1 MRHLPRATRN
11 RPAVCA
17 ALFCSA
23 ALLAALTAC
32 STQDA
37 RQSVRDAER
46 DLRKTLNKLADKPQ
60 QSPEPALPPAPIVPP
75 APPKI
80 TKPVIHAI
88 AEPEPE
94 PTQQELVEYLRGKL
108 LALSPGDGVND
119 NVDVRFDPATSTLT
133 VSQPNSRC
141 DHFLSALDAGNVSW
155 DAFDPSD
162 SHASR
167 DELLRLTVTSVSGKA
182 ARACF
187 DEKGQPEEGVSTNR
201 VRLLFSRAK
210 SEEIPG
216 FREQMAK
223 VVKKLIILSG
233 GVEGKEVYS
242 EPHPKPHSSSG
253 SGNK

>member
-1 MRHLPRATRN
+1 
-11 RPAVCA
+11 
-17 ALFCSA
+17 
-23 ALLAALTAC
+23 
-32 STQDA
+32 
-37 RQSVRDAER
+37 VRDAER